1 MALGFQNSLILIFET
16 LEAFILE
23 RTITMK
29 NLHNLKQN
37 LRRMEGHHDVP
48 MSDLLT
54 DQFIQAHTQLS
65 SSNAL
70 FEKSGFVISSIDDF
84 KAIPDKEWDDY
95 ISSVSDFQNWQDML
109 REATRQYVIRQI
121 KR

>member
-1 MALGFQNSLILIFET
+1 MKSL
-16 LEAFILE
+16 
-23 RTITMK
+23 RD
-29 NLHNLKQN
+29 LKQN

-65 SSNAL
+65 SLTAL
-70 FEKSGFVISSIDDF
+70 LEKSGFVINSIDDF

-121 KR
+121 RR